1 MNRKKSETQR
11 LTLAAFFVAIEIVLT
26 TTQLGYL
33 PIGPI
38 SITTMHLPVILA
50 GIILGPGYGSVIG
63 AVFGLTSV
71 LNATFRPGLT
81 SFCFSPFISIGSV
94 SGNFASLLI
103 AFIPRIFLGWFS
115 GVLYRILNGKLH
127 NSWLSAMISA
137 GINTLIHTLLVMGM
151 IVLFFGKAYA
161 AAVQIP
167 VGSIIAV
174 VIASNGI
181 WEILLAV
188 IVSGALAKALKTYIN

>member
-81 SFCFSPFISIGSV
+81 SFCFSPFISIGNV

-103 AFIPRIFLGWFS
+103 AFVPRIFLGWFS

>member
-33 PIGPI
+33 PSGPI

-81 SFCFSPFISIGSV
+81 SFCFSPFISIGNV

-103 AFIPRIFLGWFS
+103 AFVPRIFLGWFS

-188 IVSGALAKALKTYIN
+188 IVSGALTKALKTYIN

>member
-63 AVFGLTSV
+63 AVYGLTSV

-81 SFCFSPFISIGSV
+81 SFCFSPFISIGNV

-103 AFIPRIFLGWFS
+103 AFVPRIFLGWFS

-188 IVSGALAKALKTYIN
+188 IVSGALTKALKTYIN

>member
-50 GIILGPGYGSVIG
+50 WIILGPGYGSVIG

-81 SFCFSPFISIGSV
+81 SFCFSPFISIGNV

-103 AFIPRIFLGWFS
+103 AFVPRIFLGWFS

-188 IVSGALAKALKTYIN
+188 IVSGALTKALKTYIN

>member
-81 SFCFSPFISIGSV
+81 SFCFSPFISIGNV

-103 AFIPRIFLGWFS
+103 AFVPRIFLGWFS

-137 GINTLIHTLLVMGM
+137 GINTLIHTLLVMGI

-188 IVSGALAKALKTYIN
+188 IVSGALTKALKTYIN

>member
-81 SFCFSPFISIGSV
+81 SFCFSPFISIGNV

-103 AFIPRIFLGWFS
+103 AFVPRIFLGWFS

-188 IVSGALAKALKTYIN
+188 IVSGALTKALKTYIN